1 MDKSEKVAILSMIM
15 NFLIFGMKYLAADVS
30 DSIALKAE
38 AFHSFADFIAA
49 ITVLAGVK
57 IANRKT
63 KAFPYGLYKVE
74 NVMSIL
80 ISLVIFYSGYEIVM
94 EIVSNNQ
101 EELQN
106 SFIAIV
112 SLLISII
119 LTFAF
124 SKYEMK
130 IGKEINSPI
139 LIADAAHI
147 RMDVLSNVIVLA
159 AIISSM
165 LGYPLDE
172 AAAIVIVCFI
182 IKIGFQIL
190 RDGLKVLLDASLDYE
205 TLSKV
210 EKIIITIPQVIEVKS
225 LTGRNS
231 GRFKFIETSILIK
244 THNLD
249 KAHYIADRIETL
261 VKEQVEN
268 IDRILIH
275 YEPIRKEQVIYAL
288 PLTDD
293 QTVLN
298 EHFGEALYFLMVTFA
313 ADCDIARKVEIIEN
327 PFLTSEKG
335 KGILV
340 AEFLVQ
346 RAVDF
351 VVVKKGFHS
360 KGPEYVFANSNIEV
374 IVTDK
379 EIPASIF
386 EERKLH
392 PFPAWNNLS

>member
-15 NFLIFGMKYLAADVS
+15 NFSIFGMKYLAADVS

-94 EIVSNNQ
+94 EIISNNQ

-165 LGYPLDE
+165 LGYLLDK

-210 EKIIITIPQVIEVKS
+210 EKIIITMPQVIGVKS

-231 GRFKFIETSILIK
+231 GKFKFIETSILIK

-293 QTVLN
+293 QTMLN
-298 EHFGEALYFLMVTFA
+298 EHFGEALSFLFVTFA
-313 ADCDIARKVEIIEN
+313 AGCNVAKKVEIVEN
-327 PFLTSEKG
+327 PFVTIEKG

-340 AEFLVQ
+340 AEFLAQ
-346 RAVDF
+346 KAVDF
-351 VVVKKGFHS
+351 VVVKNGFHS

-379 EIPASIF
+379 ESPAHIF
-386 EERKLH
+386 EERKLQ
-392 PFPAWNNLS
+392 LKQGESL

>member
-15 NFLIFGMKYLAADVS
+15 NFSIFGMKYLAADVS

-94 EIVSNNQ
+94 EIISNNQ

-165 LGYPLDE
+165 LGYPLDK
-172 AAAIVIVCFI
+172 AA
-182 IKIGFQIL
+182 
-190 RDGLKVLLDASLDYE
+190 
-205 TLSKV
+205 
-210 EKIIITIPQVIEVKS
+210 
-225 LTGRNS
+225 
-231 GRFKFIETSILIK
+231 
-244 THNLD
+244 
-249 KAHYIADRIETL
+249 
-261 VKEQVEN
+261 N
-268 IDRILIH
+268 IR
-275 YEPIRKEQVIYAL
+275 
-288 PLTDD
+288 
-293 QTVLN
+293 
-298 EHFGEALYFLMVTFA
+298 
-313 ADCDIARKVEIIEN
+313 
-327 PFLTSEKG
+327 
-335 KGILV
+335 
-340 AEFLVQ
+340 
-346 RAVDF
+346 
-351 VVVKKGFHS
+351 
-360 KGPEYVFANSNIEV
+360 
-374 IVTDK
+374 
-379 EIPASIF
+379 
-386 EERKLH
+386 
-392 PFPAWNNLS
+392 